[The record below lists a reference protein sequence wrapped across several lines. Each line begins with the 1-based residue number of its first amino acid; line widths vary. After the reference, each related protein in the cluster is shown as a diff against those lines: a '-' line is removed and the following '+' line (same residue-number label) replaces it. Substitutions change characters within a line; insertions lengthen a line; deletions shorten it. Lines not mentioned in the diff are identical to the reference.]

1 MPFSADS
8 NTFAVEKTKR
18 NDNGNENQS
27 DRISCRSFFVNAT
40 VCKPPGRDHRH

>member
-8 NTFAVEKTKR
+8 NTFAVEKTKK
-18 NDNGNENQS
+18 NDNGNENQG

-40 VCKPPGRDHRH
+40 GCKPPGRDYRH

>member
-8 NTFAVEKTKR
+8 NTFAVEKPKR
-18 NDNGNENQS
+18 NDNENENNG

-40 VCKPPGRDHRH
+40 DRKPASTCMQH